1 MQTIFVNLLIPI
13 VKLMTK
19 WLVNV
24 CLVTQVGEFYK
35 VLAYL
40 VLLILLLSIQTVI
53 NFKDHP
59 AWNAH
64 MDIILVKMDYAQKL
78 IQAARLSI
86 KIMDNVQVAFQALLY
101 HREDAIHKLSN
112 LLIQTV
118 TNSIQIMSVSN
129 ALLDFISVQDHVKKL
144 TIHAKNS
151 TSKNFIV
158 QNVTLGMF

>member
-19 WLVNV
+19 WLATV

-40 VLLILLLSIQTVI
+40 VLLILLLSIQIVI

-64 MDIILVKMDYAQKL
+64 MDTILVKMDYAQKL
-78 IQAARLSI
+78 IQAAKLSI
-86 KIMDNVQVAFQALLY
+86 KIMDNVQVAIQASLY
-101 HREDAIHKLSN
+101 HREDAIHKLPNPS
-112 LLIQTV
+112 IQTV
-118 TNSIQIMSVSN
+118 TSSIQIMSVSN
-129 ALLDFISVQDHVKKL
+129 ALLDFISVQDNVKKL
-144 TIHAKNS
+144 TIHARNL
-151 TSKNFIV
+151 TFKNFIV